1 MNLQCLDRHCAVI
14 DKQDVVHFFDEL
26 AAGWDRDLVV
36 ERDKIN
42 LILDA
47 AGIEPGVRVLDVAC
61 GTGVLFPFY
70 CQRQAAHVLA
80 VDISPEM
87 TKIAAKKAQPPIR
100 VLCSDIQALQGS
112 GDYDCCV
119 VYNAF
124 PHFADPAGLLQDLS
138 GWLRPGGRLT
148 VAHSMSI
155 AQLNRHHAGRAAR
168 VSMGMLPAA
177 ELAELFSPWFDVD
190 TAISDQEKYILSG
203 TRKMS

>member
-26 AAGWDRDLVV
+26 AAGWDR
-36 ERDKIN
+36 
-42 LILDA
+42 
-47 AGIEPGVRVLDVAC
+47 
-61 GTGVLFPFY
+61 
-70 CQRQAAHVLA
+70 
-80 VDISPEM
+80 
-87 TKIAAKKAQPPIR
+87 
-100 VLCSDIQALQGS
+100 
-112 GDYDCCV
+112 
-119 VYNAF
+119 
-124 PHFADPAGLLQDLS
+124 DLS